1 MKFVTLF
8 LISVVAL
15 ISSCGKSDTQGNNNT
30 PPSNLTV
37 NASVSTDNSGNVSF
51 TASATNAVTYD
62 FDYGNGVFAT
72 VASGIVTYK
81 YPSSGTYTVN
91 VIAKSSG
98 GQTVSKSIQVT
109 VTVTVSLIWSDE
121 FDTPGSPDPAKWSYD
136 IGDGCPGNCGWGN
149 NELQYYTNRPDNA
162 IVSGGTLKIIA
173 KAENFSGKAYTS
185 ARLLS
190 KNKFSFKYGKV
201 DVRAKLPAGVGTWPA
216 IWTLGNNINTVGWPS
231 CGEMDIMEHKG
242 SELNKIYGT
251 LHYPG
256 RSGGNADGNSKIISN
271 ATTAFH
277 IYTLEWTSSLIKISV
292 DGDLIHSVVNS
303 TTTPFNQNFFFIL
316 NIAMGG
322 NFGGPVDPA
331 FTNASME
338 IDYVRVYQ

>member
-1 MKFVTLF
+1 MKFMTLF
-8 LISVVAL
+8 LISLVAL
-15 ISSCGKSDTQGNNNT
+15 ICSCGKGDSPGNNNT
-30 PPSNLTV
+30 APSNLVV
-37 NASVSTDNSGNVSF
+37 NANVSTDNSGNVSF
-51 TASATNAVTYD
+51 TATATNAVTFD

-72 VASGIVTYK
+72 VPSGIVTYK
-81 YPSSGTYTVN
+81 YPASGTYTVN

-98 GQTVSKSIQVT
+98 GQTISKSTQVT
-109 VTVTVSLIWSDE
+109 VSVSLSLIWSDE
-121 FDTPGSPDPAKWSYD
+121 FNTAGAPDPAKWGYD
-136 IGDGCPGNCGWGN
+136 MGDGCPGNCGWGN

-162 IVSGGTLKIIA
+162 IISGGTLKIIS

-190 KNKFSFKYGKV
+190 KDKFSFKYGKV
-201 DVRAKLPAGVGTWPA
+201 ETRAKLPAGVGTWPA
-216 IWTLGNNINTVGWPS
+216 IWMLGNNINTAGWPA
-231 CGEMDIMEHKG
+231 CGEIDIMEHLG
-242 SELNKIYGT
+242 RDLNKIYAT

-256 RSGGNADGNSKIISN
+256 RSGGNADGNIKIITN
-271 ATTAFH
+271 ATSDFH
-277 IYTLEWTSSLIKISV
+277 IYTLEWTSSLIRISV

-303 TTTPFNQNFFFIL
+303 TSIPFNQNFFLIM

-338 IDYVRVYQ
+338 IDYIRVYQ